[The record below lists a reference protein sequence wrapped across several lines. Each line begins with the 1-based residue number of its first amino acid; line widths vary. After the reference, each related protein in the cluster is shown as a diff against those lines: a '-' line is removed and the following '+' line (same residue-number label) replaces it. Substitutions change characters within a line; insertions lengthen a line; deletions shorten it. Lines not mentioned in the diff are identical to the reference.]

1 MLTRLVASGGE
12 RRRTWNLR
20 TAIVSIVLHAALLGG
35 AVYASVNAAPVVV
48 ERIEEEVTF
57 LEHPEA
63 DPVPEEAPPPE
74 IEEPPPAPEPTADVP
89 PPPGFQELIPP
100 SVTPSELPPVNM
112 DLAVVRPEDFSGIG
126 QAGGIA
132 RGVEG
137 GTPTNVVP
145 DSAPKQVFAVEE
157 TGVTPELTNLREI
170 QRVLSTNYPRQF
182 ADARIPGDAHIRFMI
197 DENGRV
203 PANSVTVINASHDAF
218 GEAAQK
224 SATRLRFRPI
234 SYRGEHVRVWATMP
248 ITFQP
253 PR

>member
-35 AVYASVNAAPVVV
+35 AVYDSVNAAPVVV

-57 LEHPEA
+57 LELPEA

-137 GTPTNVVP
+137 GYP
-145 DSAPKQVFAVEE
+145 DQCRTRQCPQAGFRCRRDGGNPRAHQSA
-157 TGVTPELTNLREI
+157 
-170 QRVLSTNYPRQF
+170 
-182 ADARIPGDAHIRFMI
+182 
-197 DENGRV
+197 
-203 PANSVTVINASHDAF
+203 
-218 GEAAQK
+218 
-224 SATRLRFRPI
+224 
-234 SYRGEHVRVWATMP
+234 
-248 ITFQP
+248 
-253 PR
+253 